1 MLYIVNLFPF
11 THEHTTKASTRD
23 SRNRAPFVSVACPN
37 TDLSL
42 SRARLSARACH
53 LNQKPITY
61 ATFTYCAEWKL
72 LHYAAVIPTESI
84 TQGNR
89 YGSEMWEFVNKSQ
102 RFPRGRTKLGKRL
115 HSVLAQTHQMRY
127 YWKRWPRMQSALIVT
142 ALNQTWIIEQHNWL
156 KANKR

>member
-11 THEHTTKASTRD
+11 THEHTTKASNRD

-102 RFPRGRTKLGKRL
+102 RFPRGRTKLEKK
-115 HSVLAQTHQMRY
+115 V
-127 YWKRWPRMQSALIVT
+127 ALSTGANTSDEI
-142 ALNQTWIIEQHNWL
+142 LL
-156 KANKR
+156 KKMAANAVSSHRHCP

>member
-42 SRARLSARACH
+42 SRTRLSARACH

-61 ATFTYCAEWKL
+61 ATNAVSSHRHCPLPNVNYRTAQLAESRQEVA
-72 LHYAAVIPTESI
+72 YVI
-84 TQGNR
+84 G
-89 YGSEMWEFVNKSQ
+89 F
-102 RFPRGRTKLGKRL
+102 
-115 HSVLAQTHQMRY
+115 
-127 YWKRWPRMQSALIVT
+127 
-142 ALNQTWIIEQHNWL
+142 
-156 KANKR
+156 

>member
-1 MLYIVNLFPF
+1 MSILLKPPL
-11 THEHTTKASTRD
+11 ETREIELRL
-23 SRNRAPFVSVACPN
+23 SQWRAPILTSVSRGRE
-37 TDLSL
+37 T
-42 SRARLSARACH
+42 ARACH

-102 RFPRGRTKLGKRL
+102 RFPRGRTKLEKRL

-127 YWKRWPRMQSALIVT
+127 Y
-142 ALNQTWIIEQHNWL
+142 
-156 KANKR
+156 

>member
-1 MLYIVNLFPF
+1 MLYFVNLFPF

-42 SRARLSARACH
+42 SRTRLSARACH

-84 TQGNR
+84 TQG
-89 YGSEMWEFVNKSQ
+89 KSLWFGDVGICKQ
-102 RFPRGRTKLGKRL
+102 IPKVSQGKNQVRKK
-115 HSVLAQTHQMRY
+115 V
-127 YWKRWPRMQSALIVT
+127 ALSTGANTSDEI
-142 ALNQTWIIEQHNWL
+142 LL
-156 KANKR
+156 KKMAANAVSSHRHCP